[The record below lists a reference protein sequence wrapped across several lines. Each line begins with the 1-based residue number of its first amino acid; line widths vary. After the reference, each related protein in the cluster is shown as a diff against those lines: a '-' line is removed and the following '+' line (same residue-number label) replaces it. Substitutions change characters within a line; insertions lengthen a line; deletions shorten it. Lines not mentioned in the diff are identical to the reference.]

1 MNRDK
6 LKIYFL
12 GSGRIAVPLLSRLA
26 VSQNISLVGI
36 GTQKDRPAGRKRH
49 MRPTPVGEW
58 CEAQSLR
65 VDKPDSVNS
74 PEFIR
79 LLREI
84 SPDMIFVSSFGQ
96 LLKQEILSL
105 PRLGC
110 INLHASI
117 LPAYRG
123 ASPLQAAIL
132 AGDRIT
138 GVTFMQMEKGLDTGA
153 VYHVCEYEIL
163 PGQKADELEHSL
175 GVLGS
180 QHEEEILLK
189 IASGELRA
197 RPQDDSRAT
206 HAGKIKKEHGE
217 INWADPARKIERMLR
232 AYHPWP
238 GIFFAI
244 PHSGSKMR
252 ISVTELA
259 CLDVCGNPGRVLEAD
274 KKDFV
279 IACGTGAIS
288 LKKLVPEGKREMSGV
303 EFVQGCHGLEGMV
316 LGDGNEGN
324 IA

>member
-36 GTQKDRPAGRKRH
+36 GTQQDRPAGRKRH
-49 MRPTPVGEW
+49 IRPTPVGEW

-65 VDKPDSVNS
+65 ADKPDSVNS
-74 PEFIR
+74 PEFIG
-79 LLREI
+79 LLRGL

-96 LLKQEILSL
+96 ILKQEILSL
-105 PRLGC
+105 PSLGC

-132 AGDRIT
+132 GGDRIT
-138 GVTFMQMEKGLDTGA
+138 GVSFMQMEKGLDTGP

-175 GVLGS
+175 GDLASRYLDDV
-180 QHEEEILLK
+180 LLK

-197 RPQDDSRAT
+197 STQDDSRAT

-217 INWADPARKIERMLR
+217 IRWSEPARKIERMLR

-238 GIFFAI
+238 GIFFSI
-244 PHSGSKMR
+244 PHAGRKMR
-252 ISVTELA
+252 ISVTELV
-259 CLDVCGNPGRVLEAD
+259 CLDICGNPGQILKAD
-274 KKDFV
+274 NKDLI
-279 IACGTGAIS
+279 IACGSGALSI
-288 LKKLVPEGKREMSGV
+288 KKVVPEGKREMAGI
-303 EFVQGCHGLEGMV
+303 EFVQGYHGLEGMT
-316 LGDGNEGN
+316 LGNG
-324 IA
+324 

>member
-12 GSGRIAVPLLSRLA
+12 GSGRIAVPLLSTLA
-26 VSQNISLVGI
+26 ASQKISLVGT

-49 MRPTPVGEW
+49 IRPTPVGDW
-58 CEAQSLR
+58 SEAHSFR

-96 LLKQEILSL
+96 ILKQEILSL

-117 LPAYRG
+117 LPAFRG
-123 ASPLQAAIL
+123 ASPIQAAIL
-132 AGDRIT
+132 GGDRIT
-138 GVTFMQMEKGLDTGA
+138 GVSFMQMEKGLDTGP
-153 VYHVCEYEIL
+153 VYHVNEYEIQ
-163 PGQKADELEHSL
+163 PGQKADELEHAL

-180 QHEEEILLK
+180 QHVEDVLLR
-189 IASGELRA
+189 IASGELKA
-197 RPQDDSRAT
+197 RPQDDSKAT

-217 INWADPARKIERMLR
+217 IRWSEPARKIERMLR

-238 GIFFAI
+238 GIFFSI
-244 PHSGSKMR
+244 PHSGRKMR

-259 CLDVCGNPGRVLEAD
+259 CLDICGKPGQILQAD
-274 KKDFV
+274 KKDFIV
-279 IACGTGAIS
+279 ACGTGAIS

-303 EFVQGCHGLEGMV
+303 EFVQGCHGLEGMSV
-316 LGDGNEGN
+316 GDGK
-324 IA
+324 

>member
-12 GSGRIAVPLLSRLA
+12 GSGRIAVPLLARLA
-26 VSQNISLVGI
+26 ASQELSLVGI

-49 MRPTPVGEW
+49 IRPTPVGEW
-58 CEAQSLR
+58 CEAQSIR

-84 SPDMIFVSSFGQ
+84 SPDMIYVSSFGQ

-138 GVTFMQMEKGLDTGA
+138 GVSFMQMEKGLDTGA

-163 PGQKADELEHSL
+163 PGQKADELEHAL

-180 QHEEEILLK
+180 QFEEEVLLK

-197 RPQDDSRAT
+197 RPQDDSMAT
-206 HAGKIKKEHGE
+206 HAGKIKKEHGKISWSE
-217 INWADPARKIERMLR
+217 PARKIERMLR

-238 GIFFAI
+238 GIFFTV
-244 PHSGSKMR
+244 PHSGNAIR
-252 ISVTELA
+252 ISVTELV
-259 CLDVCGNPGRVLEAD
+259 CLDICGSPGRILKAD